1 MPPCKPQSMR
11 TGPQPSSHCVISF
24 QHSYMWAALKII
36 SDYFLKFTSVSAL
49 ESLKDPSANL
59 SAASPGLGDYKTK
72 TFSFKFQNCSNP
84 LHLKMHQ
91 DTRCFLVTKSKT
103 PLPRAPPSG
112 PALCAGP
119 LPGPQRASNI
129 ASHARPSEGQG
140 RPRQHLRKP
149 WHSLRAHGTPD
160 QATWRRASETSDPR
174 RTSPARSCASPP
186 SRRSGSG
193 KGSDSALGPTLRIH
207 RVGPA
212 NATSPLPQ
220 VSKRHTATGSSKE
233 RSRSLHED

>member
-11 TGPQPSSHCVISF
+11 TGPQPNSHCVISF
-24 QHSYMWAALKII
+24 QHSYVCAALKII

-72 TFSFKFQNCSNP
+72 TFSFKFQNRSNP

-91 DTRCFLVTKSKT
+91 DARCFLVTKSKT
-103 PLPRAPPSG
+103 PLPQAPPSG
-112 PALCAGP
+112 PALCTGL

-129 ASHARPSEGQG
+129 ASHAWPSEGQG

-149 WHSLRAHGTPD
+149 RHSLRAHRTPG
-160 QATWRRASETSDPR
+160 QATWRRASETSDPG
-174 RTSPARSCASPP
+174 RTSPACTCTSPP
-186 SRRSGSG
+186 SRHSSSG
-193 KGSDSALGPTLRIH
+193 KGSDLALGPTLRTSS
-207 RVGPA
+207 VSPA
-212 NATSPLPQ
+212 NATSTLPQ
-220 VSKRHTATGSSKE
+220 VSKRHTATGSSKD